1 MRYIVLYEV
10 FLDFLNTN
18 YLLVLILVRYYFN
31 NSIVTPVFILVFR
44 FPIVGNVSFVLHH
57 SEDLL
62 GYL

>member
-31 NSIVTPVFILVFR
+31 NSIVTPVFILVSR
-44 FPIVGNVSFVLHH
+44 IPIVGNVSFVLHH

>member
-31 NSIVTPVFILVFR
+31 RSIVTPVFILVSR

>member
-31 NSIVTPVFILVFR
+31 NSIVTPVFILVSR
-44 FPIVGNVSFVLHH
+44 FPIVGSVSFVLHH